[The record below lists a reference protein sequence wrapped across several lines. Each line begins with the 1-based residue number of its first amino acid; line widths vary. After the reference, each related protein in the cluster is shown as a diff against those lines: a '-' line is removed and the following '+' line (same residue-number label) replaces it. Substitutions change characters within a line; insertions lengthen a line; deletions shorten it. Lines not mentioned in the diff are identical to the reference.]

1 MKILILGDIM
11 GSSGRI
17 ALKKKLPTIIKENK
31 INFVV
36 VNGENAAD
44 DGKGITRLI
53 AEEFFE
59 KGVDVITSGNHIWD
73 KDETTNFI
81 EKESRLLRPAN
92 FVEGSPGKGYEIF
105 LSKDKKYKIGVV
117 NLMGN
122 VFMRKTDDV
131 FLVAQNIKKKMILKK
146 NIDFLIIDFHG
157 EITSEKMA
165 IGHFFD
171 GLSTC
176 VVGTHTHIPTADTRI
191 LEKGTAYQ
199 TDIGMCGDYNSVI
212 GMNKENSIK
221 RFLKDK
227 NAIKHFPAEGDATL
241 SGIIVDTNI
250 ETGLAKNVTRLL
262 VGGILEK

>member
-227 NAIKHFPAEGDATL
+227 NATKHFPAEGDATL

>member
-11 GSSGRI
+11 GSSGRN

-44 DGKGITRLI
+44 DGKGITKLI

-59 KGVDVITSGNHIWD
+59 KGVDAITSGNHIWD

-227 NAIKHFPAEGDATL
+227 NATKHFPAEGEATL
-241 SGIIVDTNI
+241 SGIIVDTDV

-262 VGGILEK
+262 AGGTLKK